1 MKITKNLNLVRI
13 MRTIWVNDGI
23 SRVRIAQLLGLN
35 KSTVTS
41 LVSELLERGIVL
53 EVEEGESGPQ
63 GGRKPIGLQI
73 NANYCCVL
81 GLEIQP
87 EFVTAL
93 AVNLSGE
100 VLGKLTEPAAVSAS
114 NLVSFTCG
122 ALSRYRD
129 RLIPRSVPLIGA
141 GIGLSG
147 IIDPF
152 EGVIHA
158 SMPLEIHG
166 QLRFVDEMRRCFE
179 TPVWI
184 ENDAKCGAWG
194 ELVFHKSGEL
204 GDFLYVLGFF
214 GEGDIVRGH
223 RGGIAVGLG
232 LVMDH
237 HVHYG
242 KNHSAGEF
250 KSILWNPSNASQ
262 FSLTGEETLLVMKDE
277 SVRGRFIRELAVHV
291 AFLVNTLNLS
301 HVFIGGSL
309 ARYREEVYSA
319 FREAIDKNWAYS
331 GPVACDIKFSSVG
344 DFAVA
349 YGAAGMLLDR
359 IFSQT
364 GLPTVKGTSRLL
376 DVGLIP

>member
-13 MRTIWVNDGI
+13 MHTIWVNDGI

-63 GGRKPIGLQI
+63 GGRKPIGLKI

-100 VLGKLTEPAAVSAS
+100 TVGHVTEPASVSAA
-114 NLVSFTCG
+114 NLVPFTAR
-122 ALSRYRD
+122 ALAEFRD
-129 RLIPRSVPLIGA
+129 RLVPAGVPLIGA

-158 SMPLEIHG
+158 SMPLEVRSE
-166 QLRFVDEMRRCFE
+166 LRFVDEMRDCFE

-223 RGGIAVGLG
+223 RGGIAVGFG

-237 HVHYG
+237 RVHYG
-242 KNHSAGEF
+242 RNHSAGEF
-250 KSILWNPSNASQ
+250 KSILWKPSNASQ
-262 FSLTGEETLLVMKDE
+262 FSLSGEETLLVTKDAE
-277 SVRGRFIRELAVHV
+277 LRGRFIRELAVHV

-301 HVFIGGSL
+301 HVVVGGSL
-309 ARYREEVYSA
+309 TRYRNEVRSA
-319 FREAIDKNWAYS
+319 FSEAIDANWAYP
-331 GPVACDIKFSSVG
+331 GPVACDIRFSSVG
-344 DFAVA
+344 DHAVA

-364 GLPTVKGTSRLL
+364 GLPPVKGTARLL